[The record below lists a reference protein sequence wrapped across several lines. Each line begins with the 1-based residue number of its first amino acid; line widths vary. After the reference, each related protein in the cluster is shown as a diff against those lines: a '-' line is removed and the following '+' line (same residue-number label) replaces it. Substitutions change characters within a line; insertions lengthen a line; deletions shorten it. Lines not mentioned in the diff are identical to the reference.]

1 MSSSN
6 NPLRAVISQL
16 LIYPVKS
23 CAPVALKQA
32 LLTDQGLDLDRA
44 WMVVDDK
51 GQCLSQREYP
61 RLALVEPQLRLSD
74 LILRAPG
81 MLALHLALYEVQEAV
96 QVNVWGQTI
105 SAFDMGNVAA
115 QWFSDF
121 LGQTPQGKAI
131 GPLRLVRFDP
141 DHVRTSDSQWTA
153 GVSAK
158 NQFSDGFPYLVCSQ
172 SSLEGLNQ
180 RLAGQGHAAVDLRRF
195 RPNIVL
201 SGIPAHDEDHILSL
215 SWPSE
220 EGRVVLKPVKPCPR
234 CPMPN
239 VDPDTAAVNPLLGDV
254 LQSYR
259 QDPRLAGAVSFGMNA
274 IATEGVGTDVEPL
287 LRVGQVLDIQYRL

>member
-1 MSSSN
+1 MTD
-6 NPLRAVISQL
+6 AQATVSQL
-16 LIYPVKS
+16 WVYPVKS
-23 CAPVALKQA
+23 CAGISVPSAT
-32 LLTDQGLDLDRA
+32 LTDMGLLHDRC
-44 WMVVDDK
+44 WMVVDAQ
-51 GQCLSQREYP
+51 GEMVSQRDVP
-61 RLALVEPQLRLSD
+61 QMALIEPSLRTSD
-74 LILRAPG
+74 VRLRAPG

-141 DHVRTSDSQWTA
+141 DHVRTSDRQWTA

-180 RLAGQGHAAVDLRRF
+180 RLVNQGHAAVDLRRF

-220 EGRVVLKPVKPCPR
+220 QGRVVLKPVKPCPR

-287 LRVGQVLDIQYRL
+287 LRVGQVLDIQYHL